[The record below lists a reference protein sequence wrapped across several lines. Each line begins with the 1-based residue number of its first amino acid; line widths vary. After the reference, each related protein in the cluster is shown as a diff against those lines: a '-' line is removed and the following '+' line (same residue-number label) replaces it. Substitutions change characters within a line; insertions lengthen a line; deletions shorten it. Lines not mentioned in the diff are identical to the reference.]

1 MSTDLTRFSKFATQ
15 NTDYLD
21 KIFEEQKDFDS
32 KIEERIDKRYPT
44 EMGKIFGEC
53 QAMLSEILEV
63 HQELKPYWQ
72 WWRGLEV
79 NPNDLRISDEKR
91 ARLIE
96 ELIDVFKFTLSSLIK
111 LGVEN
116 SEQFYDEY
124 MKKHKVIHQR
134 LEDAKKGNDN
144 YLVSETKSLL

>member
-1 MSTDLTRFSKFATQ
+1 MSDYSFRQLGNHSK
-15 NTDYLD
+15 DYLD
-21 KIFEEQKDFDS
+21 AIFEEQKDFDS

-91 ARLIE
+91 VRLIE

-111 LGVEN
+111 LGVTN

-124 MKKHKVIHQR
+124 MKKHKIIHKR